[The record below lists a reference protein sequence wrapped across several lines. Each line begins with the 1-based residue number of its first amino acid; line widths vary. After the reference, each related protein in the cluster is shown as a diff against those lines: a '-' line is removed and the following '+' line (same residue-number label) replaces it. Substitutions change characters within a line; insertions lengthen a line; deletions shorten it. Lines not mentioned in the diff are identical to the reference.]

1 VTWLGTANVKAVR
14 RHTASALPE
23 CLEEAVQL
31 ALRALGRVTLCES
44 MAGRPLR
51 I

>member
-1 VTWLGTANVKAVR
+1 
-14 RHTASALPE
+14 
-23 CLEEAVQL
+23 LEESVQL